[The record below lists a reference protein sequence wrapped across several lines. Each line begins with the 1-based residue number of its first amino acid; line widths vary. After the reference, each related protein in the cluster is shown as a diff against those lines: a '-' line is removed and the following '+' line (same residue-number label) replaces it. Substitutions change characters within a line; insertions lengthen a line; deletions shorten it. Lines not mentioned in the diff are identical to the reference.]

1 MNEKDP
7 VTFRDK
13 VTATE
18 ARLKLNKAAPDLLK
32 ACEAALNTAPDPCW
46 YDHHGNCQEHNLEPM
61 GECWTEKCR
70 AAIAKAEG
78 RNQS

>member
-32 ACEAALNTAPDPCW
+32 ALYAVQCCESGWPEIVAL
-46 YDHHGNCQEHNLEPM
+46 
-61 GECWTEKCR
+61 
-70 AAIAKAEG
+70 AIDKAEG
-78 RNQS
+78 RTNHE